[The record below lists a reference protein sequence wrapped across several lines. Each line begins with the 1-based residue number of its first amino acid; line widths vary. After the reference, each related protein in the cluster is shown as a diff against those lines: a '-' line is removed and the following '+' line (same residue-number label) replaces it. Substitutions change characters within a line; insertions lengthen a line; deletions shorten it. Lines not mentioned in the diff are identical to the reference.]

1 MVELVKYIV
10 TELVGEGKDFTV
22 ELENADEEYCD
33 IVVTIS
39 SNDIGKIIGKQGK
52 IAKAI
57 RTIVKSATN
66 KEGKKH
72 NVVINE
78 K

>member
-10 TELVGEGKDFTV
+10 TSLVGNEDFDV
-22 ELENADEEYCD
+22 EEKVADEEYND

-39 SNDIGKIIGKQGK
+39 SNDIGKISGKQGK

-57 RTIVKSATN
+57 RTIVKSASV
-66 KEGKKH
+66 KDGKKY

>member
-10 TELVGEGKDFTV
+10 TELVGEGDFTV
-22 ELENADEEYCD
+22 ELQNAEEEYCD

-57 RTIVKSATN
+57 RTIVKSASN
-66 KEGKKH
+66 KEGKKY